1 MRIRFLTMYCPSKLS
16 PKGTSVK
23 QISGSRT
30 NRRKV
35 PGIMVLG
42 RAFAWRVGAALM
54 LSCVGCGQGDA
65 PTRQEEV
72 ELRSEVV
79 YENGFE
85 AVVQVDSVTWQL
97 GRLNATIPDDV
108 EIEGEF
114 HFSLVNRLQD
124 PVSVRYELR
133 FLDEDDLLVDV
144 FFPFGQP
151 VELGAGES
159 RQVTG
164 SFVVRL
170 GNVEDLRFVRTL
182 RIVVQTTA

>member
-1 MRIRFLTMYCPSKLS
+1 MQTS
-16 PKGTSVK
+16 PERTSTLFNNHPCV
-23 QISGSRT
+23 SPPVHPNSRREDPDAFKPRQT
-30 NRRKV
+30 
-35 PGIMVLG
+35 MVLV

-54 LSCVGCGQGDA
+54 LSCIGCGQGDV

-79 YENGFE
+79 YENGIE
-85 AVVQVDSVTWQL
+85 AVVQVDSVVWQL

-108 EIEGEF
+108 EIEGDF
-114 HFSLVNRLQD
+114 QFSLVNRLQD
-124 PVSVRYELR
+124 PAIVRYELH
-133 FLDEDDLLVDV
+133 FLDENDLLVDV

-159 RQVTG
+159 RQVAG

-170 GNVEDLRFVRTL
+170 GDVEDLPFVRTL
-182 RIVVQTTA
+182 RIVV